1 MTDMAD
7 ASSESGVKPV
17 AAAYRGVR
25 ARIVQLTGELAEQGG
40 RTPVPPCPKWTVHDV
55 VAHLVGVVED
65 AMAGRLDGVATDP
78 WTQAQVEARRDQSIA
93 AMLAAWS
100 EAAPAFEDI
109 LDAVGPMGRQA
120 VLDTVTH
127 EHDIRTALR
136 QAGARQSDAVT
147 IGYEFGA
154 SVFLENAES
163 RGIRIRLEGAGVPA
177 YGSSD
182 APLRLEGTPFD
193 LMRALTGRRSVEQ
206 IRSMTWSADCESAL
220 GVFTWGPFHPAAA
233 RIDE

>member
-1 MTDMAD
+1 VTDISD
-7 ASSESGVKPV
+7 AGSVSDGLPV
-17 AAAYRGVR
+17 ASAYRGAR
-25 ARIVQLTGELAEQGG
+25 ARIVELTGELDEEGG
-40 RTPVPPCPKWTVHDV
+40 RTPVPPCPMWTVHDV

-65 AMAGRLDGVATDP
+65 AMAGRLEGVATDP
-78 WTQAQVEARRDQSIA
+78 WTQAQVEARRDQSITG
-93 AMLAAWS
+93 MLAVWS
-100 EAAPAFEDI
+100 DAAPPFEDV
-109 LDAVGPMGRQA
+109 LDAVGPIGRQA

-136 QAGARQSDAVT
+136 QAGARDSDAVT
-147 IGYEFGA
+147 IGYGFGA
-154 SVFLENAES
+154 SAFVDNAES
-163 RGIRIRLEGAGVPA
+163 RGVSIRLEGIGVPA
-177 YGSSD
+177 HGPVD
-182 APLRLEGTPFD
+182 APLRLAGSPFD